1 VEKIMRRILKSN
13 YRRGL
18 SFFVVLSIIL
28 ALALPGCN
36 IYKNG
41 TYKSNNASEI
51 ANILRTKI
59 GDNPPEFHF
68 TEEAFMTS
76 KYRENTIQVI
86 NKKYLQALSLLKR
99 IGNDEKLSY
108 LTDQYGRIQYFA
120 QKMKEAKEKNDW
132 IGLWESSGEVLSE
145 GYYVLPYSV
154 QDNELSNLYN
164 EALNTYKI
172 AEYRVEQL
180 SQKALELEHSS
191 KISFDDWLSLSYVEN
206 NIEYDIKSNLFKQI
220 DSLLSRYVSLSQEL
234 NGNTQQETNNNSPP
248 IDIEMARSL
257 GGALSDLWMVEDE
270 LDRSEIIINAIKMGK
285 DSEKSKKE
293 VLDFYRKK
301 AEKAVEDMANKTQD
315 KSWGKEIYTYATGSY
330 NDAKRLEKEGFYSLA
345 LVRYQSAYIFSML
358 SKDWAEYPDIIDY
371 QDVKAENVSVEDLV
385 KAWKDSVEEFE
396 KIKVTLDKYSK
407 EGKVFFN
414 IRYLTDGFYKSWFRG
429 GDGSLRTFIESQ
441 THWEI
446 SSNIAYMNIGP
457 VPVALKIIE
466 EDLENLSAKDGP

>member
-1 VEKIMRRILKSN
+1 MRRILKSN

-18 SFFVVLSIIL
+18 SFFVVLSLIL

-36 IYKNG
+36 IYKND
-41 TYKSNNASEI
+41 TYKNSNASEI
-51 ANILRTKI
+51 ANTLRTKI

-68 TEEAFMTS
+68 ISDAFMTS

-99 IGNDEKLSY
+99 IGNDEKLSH
-108 LTDQYGRIQYFA
+108 LTDQYRRLQYLE

-132 IGLWESSGEVLSE
+132 IGLWDSSEDVVIE
-145 GYYVLPYSV
+145 GYDVLLHNV
-154 QDNELSNLYN
+154 QDKDLSNLYN
-164 EALNTYKI
+164 EASDTYKK
-172 AEYRVEQL
+172 AKYRVEQL

-191 KISFDDWLSLSYVEN
+191 KISFDDWLSLSYAEN
-206 NIEYDIKSNLFKQI
+206 NIDADIKGNLFKQI
-220 DSLLSRYVSLSQEL
+220 DLSSL
-234 NGNTQQETNNNSPP
+234 
-248 IDIEMARSL
+248 D
-257 GGALSDLWMVEDE
+257 GAFFDLRIVEDE
-270 LDRSEIIINAIKMGK
+270 LDESEIIINAIKMGK
-285 DSEKSKKE
+285 DSEKSRKE

-315 KSWGKEIYTYATGSY
+315 KSWGKELYTYATGNY
-330 NDAKRLEKEGFYSLA
+330 NNAKRLEKEGFYSLA
-345 LVRYQSAYIFSML
+345 LVRYQGSYIFSML

-396 KIKVTLDKYSK
+396 KIKVALDKYSK

-414 IRYLTDGFYKSWFRG
+414 IRYLTDGFYKSWFRH
-429 GDGSLRTFIESQ
+429 GDSSLRTFIERQ
-441 THWEI
+441 IHWEI

-457 VPVALKIIE
+457 VPAALKIIE
-466 EDLENLSAKDGP
+466 EDLEDLSAKDGP

>member
-1 VEKIMRRILKSN
+1 MRRILKSN

-18 SFFVVLSIIL
+18 SFFVVLSLIL
-28 ALALPGCN
+28 SLALPGCN

-41 TYKSNNASEI
+41 TYKDVNASEI

-59 GDNPPEFHF
+59 GDNPPEFRF
-68 TEEAFMTS
+68 IGDAFMTS

-99 IGNDEKLSY
+99 IGNDEKLSHLTNQYRRLQY
-108 LTDQYGRIQYFA
+108 LE
-120 QKMKEAKEKNDW
+120 QKMKEAKGKNDW
-132 IGLWESSGEVLSE
+132 IGLWDSSEDVLFE
-145 GYYVLPYSV
+145 GYDVLLHNA
-154 QDNELSNLYN
+154 QDKDLSNLYN
-164 EALNTYKI
+164 EALNTYKT
-172 AEYRVEQL
+172 AKYRVEQL

-285 DSEKSKKE
+285 DSEKSRKE

-301 AEKAVEDMANKTQD
+301 AEKAVEDMANKN
-315 KSWGKEIYTYATGSY
+315 TG
-330 NDAKRLEKEGFYSLA
+330 
-345 LVRYQSAYIFSML
+345 
-358 SKDWAEYPDIIDY
+358 
-371 QDVKAENVSVEDLV
+371 
-385 KAWKDSVEEFE
+385 
-396 KIKVTLDKYSK
+396 
-407 EGKVFFN
+407 
-414 IRYLTDGFYKSWFRG
+414 
-429 GDGSLRTFIESQ
+429 
-441 THWEI
+441 
-446 SSNIAYMNIGP
+446 
-457 VPVALKIIE
+457 
-466 EDLENLSAKDGP
+466 

>member
-1 VEKIMRRILKSN
+1 MRRILKSN

-41 TYKSNNASEI
+41 TYRSNNASEI
-51 ANILRTKI
+51 ANTLRTNI

-99 IGNDEKLSY
+99 IGNDEKLSH
-108 LTDQYGRIQYFA
+108 LTDQYRRLQYLE
-120 QKMKEAKEKNDW
+120 QKMKEDKEKNDW
-132 IGLWESSGEVLSE
+132 IGLWDSSEDVLIE
-145 GYYVLPYSV
+145 GYDVLLHNA
-154 QDNELSNLYN
+154 QDKDLSNLYN

-172 AEYRVEQL
+172 AKYRIEQL

-191 KISFDDWLSLSYVEN
+191 KISFDDWLSLSYAEN
-206 NIEYDIKSNLFKQI
+206 NIEYDVKSNLFKQI
-220 DSLLSRYVSLSQEL
+220 DSLLSRYPSLSQEL
-234 NGNTQQETNNNSPP
+234 SGNTQQETNNNSSPTNV
-248 IDIEMARSL
+248 EMARSL

-301 AEKAVEDMANKTQD
+301 SRKG
-315 KSWGKEIYTYATGSY
+315 SGGYGK
-330 NDAKRLEKEGFYSLA
+330 
-345 LVRYQSAYIFSML
+345 
-358 SKDWAEYPDIIDY
+358 
-371 QDVKAENVSVEDLV
+371 
-385 KAWKDSVEEFE
+385 
-396 KIKVTLDKYSK
+396 
-407 EGKVFFN
+407 
-414 IRYLTDGFYKSWFRG
+414 
-429 GDGSLRTFIESQ
+429 
-441 THWEI
+441 
-446 SSNIAYMNIGP
+446 
-457 VPVALKIIE
+457 
-466 EDLENLSAKDGP
+466 